1 MSADETE
8 FLDKLRA
15 LSVAAAHELLTGVD
29 RLKSLSEELR
39 GNQPDPGKN
48 TKQRASGLAYE
59 LARTELEHAEKL
71 LNISHTQ
78 ADLLF
83 AHARA
88 LVQSVRGSSAPAAS
102 VVELVVAKGAE
113 AKRAFPIRNPFEE
126 RADPRFELEGF
137 KSQNGGDVTA
147 LNQALKVECVPARL
161 LARSTGKIQLSV
173 TLPKELEVPSAIY
186 FCKLIV
192 HLSAAIERPVA
203 TRLIKLEVS

>member
-39 GNQPDPGKN
+39 GDQPDPCKD
-48 TKQRASGLAYE
+48 TKQRASGLAYD

-71 LNISHTQ
+71 LNISHKQ

-88 LVQSVRGSSAPAAS
+88 LVQSVRGTSAPPAS
-102 VVELVVAKGAE
+102 VVELAPVGGQAQQV
-113 AKRAFPIRNPFEE
+113 FPIRNPFEK
-126 RADPRFELEGF
+126 RADARFELEGF
-137 KSQNGGDVTA
+137 KSQQGDNVPE
-147 LNQALKVECVPARL
+147 LDQALKLECVPVRL
-161 LARSTGKIQLSV
+161 LARSSGKVRLTL
-173 TLPKELEVPSAIY
+173 TLPAGCQVPCGIY
-186 FCKLIV
+186 FCKLVV
-192 HLSAAIERPVA
+192 HLSADIERPVA
-203 TRLIKLEVS
+203 TRLIKLEMP